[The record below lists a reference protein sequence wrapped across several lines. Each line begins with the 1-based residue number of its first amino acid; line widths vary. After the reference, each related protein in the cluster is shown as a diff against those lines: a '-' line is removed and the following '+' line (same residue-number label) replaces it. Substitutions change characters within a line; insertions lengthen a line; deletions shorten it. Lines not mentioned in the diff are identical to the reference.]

1 MTFQKDDLL
10 TVTVIFVLKW
20 QNPTYIPNFSVVV
33 RVINLVRQCQYLTWK
48 SPRSPV
54 YWDTQ
59 YTRKVCVE
67 PVKYYLTI
75 QEDITVKPYIKL

>member
-48 SPRSPV
+48 SPRSALTGTPSIL
-54 YWDTQ
+54 
-59 YTRKVCVE
+59 E
-67 PVKYYLTI
+67 KYVWNL
-75 QEDITVKPYIKL
+75 